1 MKTTSSSCIMVK
13 IYMDCVEAARDAI
26 LRFLVYLN
34 HQPRLAIIHKIR
46 LQLSRMLKV
55 IIKTFKDI
63 YLFIEAV

>member
-1 MKTTSSSCIMVK
+1 
-13 IYMDCVEAARDAI
+13 MDCVEAARDAI